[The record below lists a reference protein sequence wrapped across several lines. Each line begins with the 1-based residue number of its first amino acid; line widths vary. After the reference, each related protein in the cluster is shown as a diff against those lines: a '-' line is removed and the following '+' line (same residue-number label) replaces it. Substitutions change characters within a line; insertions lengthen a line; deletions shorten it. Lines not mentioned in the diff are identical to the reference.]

1 MMMIYD
7 CFLYYDEDMLLDI
20 RLNTLADVIDRF
32 VIVESTHTFTGKKR
46 QLHFDINKYSQFK
59 DKIIYVVHDEP
70 PVMKAAEDV
79 NQLQD
84 AISGQHDGL
93 VVDAWANE
101 AAQRNAIM
109 RGLTRAKD
117 DDLILVS
124 DVDEIFTPEV
134 IKSINANKL
143 CTTLYQNFYNYQF
156 NLQVF
161 NTNNTPRKCTLP
173 RATKYKNLVNFFG
186 SEPETFRNLKRAR
199 TIKNWSWLK
208 WNWLKLNNSVIENG
222 GWHFSWVMTPE
233 RISEKMSTISHTEYD
248 LPEFNNPEHIMKVIR
263 NAEDIWGRDRKLI
276 KQELTVK
283 NFPEYIVNNKE
294 RFSAF
299 II

>member
-1 MMMIYD
+1 MIYD

-59 DKIIYVVHDEP
+59 DKIIYVVHDETP
-70 PVMKAAEDV
+70 IMKSSDDV
-79 NQLQD
+79 NQV
-84 AISGQHDGL
+84 HDSNSDRKESL

-109 RGLTRAKD
+109 QGLKQAKD

-124 DVDEIFTPEV
+124 DVDEIFSPQV
-134 IKSINANKL
+134 IASINPNKL
-143 CTTLYQNFYNYQF
+143 CTTLYQDFYNYQF

-161 NTNNTPRKCTLP
+161 NTNDTPRKCTLP
-173 RATKYKNLVNFFG
+173 RATKYKNLVIFFG
-186 SEPETFRNLKRAR
+186 GEPETFRNLKRAR

-208 WNWLKLNNSVIENG
+208 WNWLKLNNSIIENG

-248 LPEFNNPEHIMKVIR
+248 LPEFNNPEHIMKVIK
-263 NAEDIWGRDRKLI
+263 NAEDIWGRDRKLV

-283 NFPEYIVNNKE
+283 SFPEYIVNNQA
-294 RFSAF
+294 RFREF

>member
-1 MMMIYD
+1 MIYD
-7 CFLYYDEDMLLDI
+7 CFLYYDEDMLLEI
-20 RLNTLADVIDRF
+20 RLNTLADVVDRF

-59 DKIIYVVHDEP
+59 DKIIYIVHDKEP
-70 PVMKAAEDV
+70 ITKAAEESHPAREV
-79 NQLQD
+79 IPGLP
-84 AISGQHDGL
+84 DGM

-109 RGLTRAKD
+109 QGLTQAND

-124 DVDEIFTPEV
+124 DVDEIFSPRV
-134 IKSINANKL
+134 VASINPKKL
-143 CTTLYQNFYNYQF
+143 CTTIYQNFYNYQF

-161 NTNNTPRKCTLP
+161 NTDNTPRKCKLP
-173 RATKYKNLVNFFG
+173 RATQYKNLVNFFG
-186 SEPETFRNLKRAR
+186 GEPESFRNLKRTR
-199 TIKNWSWLK
+199 SVKSWSWLK
-208 WNWLKLNNSVIENG
+208 WNWFKVNNNIIENG

-248 LPEFNNPEHIMKVIR
+248 LPEFNNPEHIMKVIK
-263 NAEDIWGRDRKLI
+263 NAEDIWGRDRTLTR
-276 KQELTVK
+276 QALTVE
-283 NFPEYIVNNKE
+283 NFPEYIVSNKDK
-294 RFSAF
+294 FSAF

>member
-1 MMMIYD
+1 MVYD

-20 RLNTLADVIDRF
+20 RLNTLGDVVDRF

-46 QLHFDINKYSQFK
+46 QLHFDINKYRQFE
-59 DKIIYVVHDEP
+59 DKIIYVVHDEKP
-70 PVMKAAEDV
+70 IMKTSDDEK
-79 NQLQD
+79 QIQD
-84 AISGQHDGL
+84 AITGQHDGL

-109 RGLTRAKD
+109 QGLKHAED
-117 DDLILVS
+117 DDLILIS
-124 DVDEIFTPEV
+124 DVDEIFSPSV
-134 IKSINANKL
+134 ITSINPNRL

-161 NTNNTPRKCTLP
+161 NIDNTPRKCKLP
-173 RATKYKNLVNFFG
+173 RATKYKNLVDFFG
-186 SEPETFRNLKRAR
+186 GEPESFRNLKRTR
-199 TIKNWSWLK
+199 KVKSWSWFK
-208 WNWLKLNNSVIENG
+208 WNWFKLNNRIIDNG

-233 RISEKMSTISHTEYD
+233 RISEKMSTISHTVYD
-248 LPEFNNPEHIMKVIR
+248 LPEFNNPEHIMKVIK

-276 KQELTVK
+276 KQELTAQ
-283 NFPEYIVNNKE
+283 NFPEYLVNNKVSF
-294 RFSAF
+294 RDF